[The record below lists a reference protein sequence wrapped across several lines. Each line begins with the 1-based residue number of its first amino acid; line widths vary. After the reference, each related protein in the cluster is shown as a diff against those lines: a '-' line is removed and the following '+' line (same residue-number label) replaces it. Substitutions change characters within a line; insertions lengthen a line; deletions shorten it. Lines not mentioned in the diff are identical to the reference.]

1 MSNVEELITNVKD
14 DDLVSANKAFDQLM
28 SQKINAVMDATMASK
43 INAAMDAKKVELGS
57 SVIDRVKEKQED

>member
-28 SQKINAVMDATMASK
+28 SQKINAVMDA
-43 INAAMDAKKVELGS
+43 KKVELGS